1 MGAWDM
7 KIFAEDVNVEFLDEL
22 SGLDNEDIVEAI
34 EDACKLVLGGTNVS
48 ADDER
53 NGLCAA
59 TIAAIWA
66 GAPYSAGDVVDEYPF
81 IRELSGYG
89 GEELNAAAAEVLE
102 QSDVEDDLD
111 VYLEALN

>member
-1 MGAWDM
+1 MGTWDM
-7 KIFAEDVNVEFLDEL
+7 KIFAEDINVEFLDEL

-34 EDACKLVLGGTNVS
+34 EDACKLVVGSSQVS
-48 ADDER
+48 EDEMQ
-53 NGLCAA
+53 NGFCAA

-81 IRELSGYG
+81 IRELAGSGS
-89 GEELNAAAAEVLE
+89 EELNVSAAEVLE
-102 QSDVEDDLD
+102 RVEADEDLD